1 VYAYFSYSGT
11 VSRLRERSL
20 FGEQSKKSRKSN
32 QASTKPPKD
41 ELPNGA
47 ESHGNKK
54 RKTIAG

>member
-1 VYAYFSYSGT
+1 MLIFLILVLSVACVNGVF
-11 VSRLRERSL
+11 LW
-20 FGEQSKKSRKSN
+20 EQSKKSRKSN